1 MLAAVPKVRPSDPE
15 PWARLLSGLRL
26 GEALRL
32 SWDWQAGFS
41 VDTTGNY
48 PVFRIRSDSQ
58 KSGQDEVAPMSPDF
72 GEWLLRTPEAE
83 RAGLVFPLPSLKAP
97 GMAPHNVSRTVAEIG
112 RKAGVVTD
120 PATGACASAHDL
132 RRSFGTRWAKRVMPA
147 VLKRLMRH
155 ADISTTMG
163 YYVDLDAGD
172 VSAGLWADF
181 GNKSGNIG
189 PSGVGKELHKS
200 LVDKHLG
207 P

>member
-1 MLAAVPKVRPSDPE
+1 M
-15 PWARLLSGLRL
+15 ARWQRLLTGLWLSGLRL

-32 SWDWQAGFS
+32 SWDWEAGFS
-41 VDTTGNY
+41 VDTTGKY

-58 KSGQDEVAPMSPDF
+58 KSGRDEVAPMTPDF
-72 GEWLLRTPEAE
+72 AEWLLQTPEAE
-83 RAGLVFPLPSLKAP
+83 RVGLVFPIPSMKAP

-120 PATGACASAHDL
+120 AVTGACASAHDL
-132 RRSFGTRWAKRVMPA
+132 RRSFGTRWSKRVMPA

-172 VSAGLWADF
+172 LAAQLWAGF
-181 GNKSGNIG
+181 GNTSGNNG
-189 PSGVGKELHKS
+189 QSEAETESHKC
-200 LVDKHLG
+200 LTDKALG
-207 P
+207 R